1 MSRPYVR
8 TTWLDKAIAYVSPQH
23 ALNRML
29 AKQTLAAYE
38 MANQGNSLNR
48 ERSLVGGPAD
58 RHLTQRK
65 LWELRET
72 SRDLVRED
80 GLARGVI
87 DRSVENV
94 IGPRGFDVKPNTGDD
109 GANEEIAADWDVWL
123 LTCDVRREFSGW
135 QCFRTAYKEN
145 LIAGDHWCELDPDDN
160 NGDGGLFFFEGERV
174 LTPQGTQAEQAKN
187 GIMFDRRGRKLAVWV
202 ADQDPRFQSQGD
214 AKGRWYD
221 ADRIVQ
227 WWNPDR
233 VSQSRGCPVFAT
245 LIREFDDIDDLLQYE
260 MMAAKW
266 LAANPVWIE
275 SPNAPGLA
283 QAMST
288 SLDAGGNR
296 QMDFRPG
303 PNIGPQGSKPH
314 SLAPA
319 RPSNTF
325 NDYINLMCRMVGLP
339 LGLPLELVLLD
350 FSKVNFAS
358 SRQLLNQAQLHF
370 KTEQANFGVCLSR
383 IYRWWLGN
391 RIRNGH
397 YARYAGAIATGRIYS
412 HSWACQRWPSPNP
425 LQDAQAAQ
433 IGILEGFESRTN
445 HNRNRD
451 IDQDE
456 ITKEL
461 DRESAAGLVTS
472 SQQQSASSGVA
483 ADLQLLVTL
492 AQQRADESSSGEPL
506 DAEQWNSTTRQELQ
520 LLSRVAAG
528 LNLWR
533 AST

>member
-1 MSRPYVR
+1 MSRPYVP
-8 TTWLDKAIAYVSPQH
+8 TTWLDRAVAFLSPQRGIQRL
-23 ALNRML
+23 A
-29 AKQTLAAYE
+29 AKQALASYE
-38 MANQGNSLNR
+38 MADRGSALNR

-58 RHLTQRK
+58 RHLTQRT
-65 LWELRET
+65 LWDFRET
-72 SRDLVRED
+72 SRDLMRND

-94 IGPRGFDVKPNTGDD
+94 VGPRGFDIKPNTGDD
-109 GANEEIAADWDVWL
+109 SINEQIAADWETWL
-123 LTCDVRREFSGW
+123 QTCDVRREFSGW
-135 QCFRTAYKEN
+135 QCFRLAYREE
-145 LIAGDHWCELDPDDN
+145 LVAGDHWCELDPDDN

-174 LTPQGTQAEQAKN
+174 LTPQGVKAEQAKN
-187 GIMFDRRGRKLAVWV
+187 GVMFDRRGRKQAVWV
-202 ADQDPRFQSQGD
+202 SDADPRHMLQGD

-221 ADRIVQ
+221 ADRVIQ
-227 WWNPDR
+227 FWNPDR
-233 VSQSRGCPVFAT
+233 VSQSRGCPVFAS
-245 LIREFDDIDDLLQYE
+245 LIREFDDLDDLLQYE

-288 SLDAGGNR
+288 SLDSSGNK

-319 RPSNTF
+319 RPASTF
-325 NDYINLMCRMVGLP
+325 NAYVELMCRLVGLP

-358 SRQLLNQAQLHF
+358 SRQLLNQAQRHF
-370 KTEQANFGVCLSR
+370 MTEQNNFGVCLSR
-383 IYRWWLGN
+383 VFRWWLGN
-391 RIRNGH
+391 RVRNGN
-397 YARYAGAIATGRIYS
+397 YATAREAIGTGRIYA
-412 HSWACQRWPSPNP
+412 HSWAYPRWPSPNP

-456 ITKEL
+456 ITAEL
-461 DRESAAGLVTS
+461 DRERANGLTTS
-472 SQQQSASSGVA
+472 KQMASDDVA
-483 ADLQLLVTL
+483 DDLNALVSL
-492 AQQRADESSSGEPL
+492 AQQRADEAASGEPI
-506 DAEQWNSTTRQELQ
+506 DSEQWSTTTRQEMA

-528 LNLWR
+528 LGMWR
-533 AST
+533 ANT